1 MATTALEA
9 VAASPVVVVIVAVAA
24 GPEAVPRQRV
34 VNPNPMP
41 LSQGVRGRC
50 NRVDL
55 AV

>member
-1 MATTALEA
+1 MATTALET

-24 GPEAVPRQRV
+24 GPEAVPRKRV

-41 LSQGVRGRC
+41 VSRAKRGSLGI
-50 NRVDL
+50 VDL